1 MDPGGIVNNPH
12 IRGLQHQGFLLG
24 LLMVLCWSFLKG
36 EEAGKLLPLQ
46 ERPQRVHLTT
56 TVIIPCT
63 PKHFVHIYPLLEHYA
78 NQTTLPDEV
87 VISLSYAHQANP
99 WELMRVKQKQWP
111 FPVQLLEHAGKKTAG
126 ENRNLAFQQAH
137 GDIIVSQDADDIPHP
152 KRIEIVKHFF
162 ENYYVDHLMHS
173 WFIDDPEM
181 ENEVEH
187 LALDFEDYVVGE
199 IEAYRATTFDVAVGI
214 PGFGMHNGQAC
225 FSKEA
230 LAACT
235 WPSGYGE
242 DVELNRII
250 YRMYENTVV
259 LKARLLM
266 YRNYLSDYFSI
277 FN

>member
-1 MDPGGIVNNPH
+1 MKK
-12 IRGLQHQGFLLG
+12 LAFFL
-24 LLMVLCWSFLKG
+24 VFFCWAHSSLSCSLA
-36 EEAGKLLPLQ
+36 EKLLPLQ
-46 ERPQRVHLTT
+46 ARPQRVHLTT

-99 WELMRVKQKQWP
+99 WELMRVKEKQWP
-111 FPVQLLEHAGKKTAG
+111 FPVQVLEHTGKKTAG
-126 ENRNLAFQQAH
+126 QNRNWAFKQAR

-199 IEAYRATTFDVAVGI
+199 IEAYRATTFDVALSI
-214 PGFGMHNGQAC
+214 PGFKMTNGNVC
-225 FSKEA
+225 LSKEV
-230 LAACT
+230 LAAVK
-235 WPSGYGE
+235 WPSCYGE
-242 DVELNRII
+242 DFEFNRLI
-250 YRMYENTVV
+250 YRMYKNTVV
-259 LKARLLM
+259 LKARLLKN
-266 YRNYLSDYFSI
+266 RHCLSES